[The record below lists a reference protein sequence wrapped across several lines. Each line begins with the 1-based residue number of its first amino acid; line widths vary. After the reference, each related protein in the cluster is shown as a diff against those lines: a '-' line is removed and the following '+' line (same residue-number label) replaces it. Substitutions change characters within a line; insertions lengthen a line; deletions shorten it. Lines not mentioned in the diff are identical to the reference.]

1 MKYIIALGGETPIDP
16 ERKFTSLL
24 GDWNPNG
31 RLVKVSD
38 EDYDLAAETWS
49 MFRGSVVA
57 RSTRKDSKGKRYL
70 NQLHRLV
77 AQRMWIGKEQFNHT
91 ILVFF
96 KNGDRYD
103 MQRENLEIRQ
113 RGANRERDP
122 ERRKML
128 KEMTERINKGR

>member
-1 MKYIIALGGETPIDP
+1 MKYIIAIGGETPIDP
-16 ERKFTSLL
+16 ERKFTTLL

-38 EDYDLAAETWS
+38 EDYDFASKVWTL
-49 MFRGSVVA
+49 FRDGVVS
-57 RSTRKDSKGKRYL
+57 RSTKKDSKGRRYL
-70 NQLHRLV
+70 MQLHRMI
-77 AQRMWIGKEQFNHT
+77 AQRMWTGEETFNHS

-96 KNGDRYD
+96 KNKDKYD
-103 MQRENLEIRQ
+103 MQRENIELRK